1 MAQAPPKFYYQSV
14 STGFQD
20 SAPAFQ
26 LRLRTTYVPTGS
38 TDTNGNVGD
47 ICWGISGSSTFMFVK
62 CDDDKWRRTNAFT
75 GGTW

>member
-1 MAQAPPKFYYQSV
+1 MANTVQKYFEPSNPWS
-14 STGFQD
+14 
-20 SAPAFQ
+20 Q

-62 CDDDKWRRTNAFT
+62 CDDNQWRRTNAFT